1 MRWWMGVCFLLAL
14 ASPAAAE
21 TLELSGRAVTIELP
35 AGYCAL
41 DRAHPMDREIFAVTE
56 DVNLTAQYL
65 FHAVSCENLEAW
77 HEGRSSGLDRY
88 MNAVTPLLDG
98 APQTIGGLTRSRFL
112 WQMKQSLPAL
122 DLEEI
127 QTDIDRMYDETDMS
141 IGGIQLLGVVAEDE
155 NALYVALAATVETD
169 VGETVA
175 ASLWATTALNSVI
188 VFVYLTSDMSPGIHE
203 TLADEIAPYMA
214 ELVRLNP

>member
-65 FHAVSCENLEAW
+65 FHAVPCENLEAW

-98 APQTIGGLTRSRFL
+98 APQTIGGLTHT
-112 WQMKQSLPAL
+112 
-122 DLEEI
+122 I
-127 QTDIDRMYDETDMS
+127 
-141 IGGIQLLGVVAEDE
+141 EDE
-155 NALYVALAATVETD
+155 IPLE
-169 VGETVA
+169 
-175 ASLWATTALNSVI
+175 
-188 VFVYLTSDMSPGIHE
+188 
-203 TLADEIAPYMA
+203 
-214 ELVRLNP
+214 

>member
-1 MRWWMGVCFLLAL
+1 MRWCMGFFFLLAV

-21 TLELSGRAVTIELP
+21 TFDLAGRVVTIELP

-41 DRAHPMDREIFAVTE
+41 NRAHPMDREIFAVTE
-56 DVNLTAQYL
+56 DVNLAAQYL
-65 FHAVSCENLEAW
+65 FHAVPCENLEAW

-98 APQTIGGLTRSRFL
+98 APQTIGSLTRSRFL
-112 WQMKQSLPAL
+112 WQMKQSLPTL
-122 DLEEI
+122 DLDEI
-127 QTDIDRMYDETDMS
+127 QTEIDRMYDETAMS
-141 IGGIQLLGVVAEDE
+141 IGGIQLLGVVAEDD
-155 NALYVALAATVETD
+155 NALYVALAATVESD